1 MVREYDDSRT
11 SGALRMNLIYNSEHY
26 SVVEFRAE
34 AGLEAMRFGGYEI
47 LDKPA
52 RREIFLAGT
61 LAENF
66 RQHVRALSAQQP
78 TEEEIDEF
86 LDSYSPLMAQP
97 VIVQ

>member
-1 MVREYDDSRT
+1 
-11 SGALRMNLIYNSEHY
+11 
-26 SVVEFRAE
+26 
-34 AGLEAMRFGGYEI
+34 MRFGGYEI

>member
-1 MVREYDDSRT
+1 
-11 SGALRMNLIYNSEHY
+11 MNLIYNSEQY

-34 AGLEAMRFGGYEI
+34 ASMEAMRFGGYEI

-52 RREIFLAGT
+52 RREIFLAGE

-66 RQHVRALSAQQP
+66 RQHVRELSARHP

>member
-1 MVREYDDSRT
+1 
-11 SGALRMNLIYNSEHY
+11 MNLIYNSEHY

-34 AGLEAMRFGGYEI
+34 ASMEAMRFGGYEI

-52 RREIFLAGT
+52 RREIFLAGE

-66 RQHVRALSAQQP
+66 RQHVRELSARQP

>member
-1 MVREYDDSRT
+1 
-11 SGALRMNLIYNSEHY
+11 MNLIYNSEHY

-66 RQHVRALSAQQP
+66 RQHVRALSARQP
-78 TEEEIDEF
+78 TEEEIDDF